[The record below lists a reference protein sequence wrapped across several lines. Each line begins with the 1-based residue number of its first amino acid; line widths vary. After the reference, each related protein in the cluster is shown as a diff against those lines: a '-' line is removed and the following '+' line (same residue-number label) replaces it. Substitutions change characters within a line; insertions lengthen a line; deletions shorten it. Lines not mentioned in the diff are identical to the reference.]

1 MWVELVYEP
10 AGQQLSF
17 VDGQYKEIGNAYID
31 LKMLIINLYDIVTV
45 VVLDLCTVSKV
56 TGHVKNKGKQK

>member
-1 MWVELVYEP
+1 MNEP

-31 LKMLIINLYDIVTV
+31 LKMLIINLYDIQLF
-45 VVLDLCTVSKV
+45 VLDLCTVSKV